1 MAVAEFPGFVLDC
14 PDPRQ
19 LAAFY
24 GTLLDWRVTG
34 DQEWAEIRPD
44 GGGNCI
50 SFQAVSDYRP
60 PQWPGQQVPQQVHL
74 DLMVRDLDVGEQ
86 AVLAAGGARAE
97 HQPGQTFR
105 VFLDPAGHPFCLC
118 IE

>member
-19 LAAFY
+19 LAEFY

-44 GGGNCI
+44 GGGTCI

-97 HQPGQTFR
+97 HQPGRTFR